1 MLSSLFFL
9 AYSFRTIPEALKFI
23 VLLTSSY
30 NPHQQLFVKKLT
42 DYPQVISQKLR

>member
-9 AYSFRTIPEALKFI
+9 AYSFRTIPEALKII

-30 NPHQQLFVKKLT
+30 SPHQRLFVEKIT